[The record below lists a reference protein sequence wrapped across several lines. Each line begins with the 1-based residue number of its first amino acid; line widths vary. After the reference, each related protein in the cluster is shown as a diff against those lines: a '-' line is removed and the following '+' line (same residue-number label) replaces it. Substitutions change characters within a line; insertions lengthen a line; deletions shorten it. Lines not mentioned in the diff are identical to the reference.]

1 MDVTNPYVD
10 EDDDGDDEEE
20 SSGEDDTQ
28 METEIR
34 AQMEEARDQYD
45 KQLGELYKR
54 NRENAVKLREEA

>member
-10 EDDDGDDEEE
+10 DDDDGDDEEE

-34 AQMEEARDQYD
+34 A
-45 KQLGELYKR
+45 
-54 NRENAVKLREEA
+54 

>member
-34 AQMEEARDQYD
+34 A
-45 KQLGELYKR
+45 
-54 NRENAVKLREEA
+54 